1 MTHTIKNRGFT
12 LLEVLVAI
20 GIFALFST
28 MAYGSLTRLLENRE
42 RVEAER
48 LFWRE
53 LALTFGRM
61 QDDFAFARNRPV
73 RDTDGGPQPRPAFRG
88 EPTDQRAL
96 AEPSVEFTRG
106 GATSVGPLPD
116 LQRVGYRLA
125 DGVLYRVFWPAL
137 DRAPNAQPVSV
148 AMLENVEELNVRFY
162 DKAWVDHWPPLGVA
176 STSPALPRAVEVTL
190 KHRTRGSY
198 TRTFLVRP

>member
-1 MTHTIKNRGFT
+1 MTRMANTRGFT

-53 LALTFGRM
+53 LALAFGRM
-61 QDDFAFARNRPV
+61 QDDFAFARNRQV
-73 RDTDGGPQPRPAFRG
+73 RDTDGLQLRPAFRG

-106 GATSVGPLPD
+106 GVASVGPLPD
-116 LQRVGYRLA
+116 LQRIGYRLA
-125 DGVLYRVFWPAL
+125 DGVLYRVYWPAL
-137 DRAPNAQPVSV
+137 DRAPSAQPASV
-148 AMLENVEELNVRFY
+148 AVLENVDGFSVRFY
-162 DKAWVDHWPPLGVA
+162 DKAWVDHWPPPGQ
-176 STSPALPRAVEVTL
+176 TSVPALPRAVEVTL
-190 KHRTRGSY
+190 KLRTRGSY

>member
-1 MTHTIKNRGFT
+1 MMRTRHRGFT

-73 RDTDGGPQPRPAFRG
+73 RDTDGLQSRPAFRG

-106 GATSVGPLPD
+106 GVTSVGPLPD

-125 DGVLYRVFWPAL
+125 DGVLYRLHWPVL
-137 DRAPNAQPVSV
+137 DRAPNTQPISV
-148 AMLENVEELNVRFY
+148 PVLTDVEEFSVRFY
-162 DKAWVDHWPPLGVA
+162 HTAWIDRWEPEPQR
-176 STSPALPRAVEVTL
+176 PALPRAVEVTV
-190 KHRTRGSY
+190 KHRTRGGY

>member
-1 MTHTIKNRGFT
+1 MRLERVGGFT

-28 MAYGSLTRLLENRE
+28 MAYGSLVQLLESRE

-53 LALTFGRM
+53 LSLTFGRM

-73 RDTDGGPQPRPAFRG
+73 RDTDGGPEPRKAFLG
-88 EPTDQRAL
+88 KPTDPRAL
-96 AEPSVEFTRG
+96 AEPSIELTRG
-106 GATSVGPLPD
+106 GVSSIGHLPD
-116 LQRVGYRLA
+116 LQRVGYRLTE
-125 DGVLYRVFWPAL
+125 GVLYRIYWPVL
-137 DRAPNAQPVSV
+137 DRAPTTQPIAVSI
-148 AMLENVEELNVRFY
+148 LENVEDFKVRFY
-162 DKAWVDHWPPLGVA
+162 DKTWTDDWPPLGQ
-176 STSPALPRAVEVTL
+176 TSFPPLPRAVEVTVT
-190 KHRTRGSY
+190 HRTRGAY

>member
-1 MTHTIKNRGFT
+1 MTRIAKARGFT

-53 LALTFGRM
+53 LALAFGRM
-61 QDDFAFARNRPV
+61 QDDFAFARNRQV
-73 RDTDGGPQPRPAFRG
+73 RDADGLQLRPAFRG

-106 GATSVGPLPD
+106 GVTSVGPLPD
-116 LQRVGYRLA
+116 LQRIGYRLA
-125 DGVLYRVFWPAL
+125 DGILYRVYWPAL
-137 DRAPNAQPVSV
+137 DRAPDAQPVSV
-148 AMLENVEELNVRFY
+148 ALLEDVEEFQVRY
-162 DKAWVDHWPPLGVA
+162 HDTAWTDHWPPLGQTA
-176 STSPALPRAVEVTL
+176 FPALPRAVEVTL